1 MGTAPWPLRRG
12 IEDALVKIA
21 NAYTLGKYALTRREV
36 TLRDVFNR
44 VHPEPVDA
52 EQAELFGR
60 FMRGDL
66 DDYPDVEPLPSP
78 NTWET
83 VLSERGNR
91 KEVWELLI
99 KDEAYTL
106 PIFALVRNLRN
117 TLEAD
122 VDEELI
128 VEHLSLDA
136 VRKVPLYPFRY
147 YQAYT
152 ALGEAG
158 LQASVVE
165 RWLEEA
171 IDVAVD
177 HVPDGLGET
186 FVGVDLSGSMDAP
199 LSVNSTLRYK
209 EIGTLFG
216 AILADQVARVGG
228 FGDDFREVPMHVD
241 TPILARQNA
250 LLGIDAEVGNAT
262 NGWKV
267 LEYLREEAIALDRVI
282 LFTDMQLWDATSGL
296 VSDDRTVR
304 EEFEAYREA
313 IAPEVSLYVIDL
325 AAYGGLVTP
334 EGYEN
339 VYNISGWTE
348 TVLKFIGNAEAPRQV
363 IETIEATEPM

>member
-1 MGTAPWPLRRG
+1 M
-12 IEDALVKIA
+12 
-21 NAYTLGKYALTRREV
+21 
-36 TLRDVFNR
+36 FNR

-106 PIFALVRNLRN
+106 PIFASVRNLRN
-117 TLEAD
+117 MLEAD

-241 TPILARQNA
+241 TPSWRARTRCWGSMPRSAMPPMAGRSLN
-250 LLGIDAEVGNAT
+250 
-262 NGWKV
+262 
-267 LEYLREEAIALDRVI
+267 
-282 LFTDMQLWDATSGL
+282 TS
-296 VSDDRTVR
+296 VR
-304 EEFEAYREA
+304 KRS
-313 IAPEVSLYVIDL
+313 PLT
-325 AAYGGLVTP
+325 G
-334 EGYEN
+334 
-339 VYNISGWTE
+339 
-348 TVLKFIGNAEAPRQV
+348 
-363 IETIEATEPM
+363 